1 MPAHIV
7 HGDPFLTSR
16 AIRKIRA
23 NAGVQEQILSSQEWL
38 QATESDPEQ
47 VITACNT
54 KPFLEKTNV
63 VMVEGVLATRERS
76 RQPAKGRP
84 AATRRRNRKEP
95 SWEQL
100 ADVIPRMH
108 ATTVLILLDEKVS
121 STNTLFKKLS
131 PHATVHNVQT
141 PTGEA
146 LTRWVYNCAQEKNS
160 RIRADAAKL
169 LTELTGQN
177 LWAMEHEL
185 EKLSLYC
192 DKKDIEVDE
201 VNLLVDNARQTS
213 IFAAIDAIIASQ
225 TGPALRMMAQL
236 MANGTD
242 PLNLLGMIHRQLR
255 LMALAIDLTQRGV
268 PQKQWEP
275 ALGFTSEFVA
285 RKTSEQA
292 MRKTKASLRQMYDQT
307 LKADLA
313 IKQGKLEPENAVE
326 LLTSTLCNT

>member
-16 AIRKIRA
+16 AIRKIRGD
-23 NAGVQEQILSSQEWL
+23 AGVQEQVLSSQEWL
-38 QATESDPEQ
+38 QATQSDPEQ
-47 VITACNT
+47 VINACNT
-54 KPFLEKTNV
+54 RPFLEKTNV

-76 RQPAKGRP
+76 RQPANDRP
-84 AATRRRNRKEP
+84 ATRRRNRKEP

-108 ATTVLILLDEKVS
+108 AATVLILLDEKVS

-131 PHATVHNVQT
+131 PHATVHNVQK

-160 RIRADAAKL
+160 RIRADAARL
-169 LTELTGQN
+169 LAELTGQN

-213 IFAAIDAIIASQ
+213 IFAAIDAIVASQ
-225 TGPALRMMAQL
+225 TGPALRMIAQL

-242 PLNLLGMIHRQLR
+242 PLNLLGMIHR
-255 LMALAIDLTQRGV
+255 
-268 PQKQWEP
+268 
-275 ALGFTSEFVA
+275 
-285 RKTSEQA
+285 
-292 MRKTKASLRQMYDQT
+292 
-307 LKADLA
+307 
-313 IKQGKLEPENAVE
+313 
-326 LLTSTLCNT
+326 